1 MRRVY
6 KARCPRENHS
16 MLNRVYLGRTRGFGK
31 RLVVCGALRC
41 LVGVSAGS
49 CGTSHSG
56 PLIRGLDGCGLLT
69 DTGDLRADDQHQDY
83 PNRGVSTNR
92 KTSFQSL
99 VSFDPMSA
107 QLNEQYKYRSL
118 QELQL

>member
-1 MRRVY
+1 MGHCGV
-6 KARCPRENHS
+6 
-16 MLNRVYLGRTRGFGK
+16 LFGSV
-31 RLVVCGALRC
+31 RAV
-41 LVGVSAGS
+41 
-49 CGTSHSG
+49 GTSHPW
-56 PLIRGLDGCGLLT
+56 PLIRGLDWCGLLT

-92 KTSFQSL
+92 KTRFQSL